1 MTPNAEH
8 AVSKIALARSLVVV
22 TGVGEGGIPMD
33 DDFIGRVGHD
43 KTITD
48 RIRDGHTQVAG
59 GGNSMAVNRHIT
71 GRCNTEITGQVETI
85 FQKANTCECGIGRQ
99 GRRQAHTGPT
109 EGRVERLPSA
119 THCIDKIIA
128 DGDRAGCAGHG
139 AIEDCYGAT
148 RHGTGGKRDA
158 GGVVDIKILKSR
170 KGRSGIREMDILIVC
185 SIENYPG
192 TCRGKNRRVP
202 ELVPFVCVN

>member
-1 MTPNAEH
+1 
-8 AVSKIALARSLVVV
+8 
-22 TGVGEGGIPMD
+22 
-33 DDFIGRVGHD
+33 
-43 KTITD
+43 
-48 RIRDGHTQVAG
+48 
-59 GGNSMAVNRHIT
+59 MAVNFHPAA
-71 GRCNTEITGQVETI
+71 CSHAQITGQIEAV
-85 FQKANTCECGIGRQ
+85 FQKAPTGKRSIGHQ
-99 GRRQAHTGPT
+99 CRRQAHNGAT
-109 EGRVERLPSA
+109 EGDIERLPPA
-119 THCIDKIIA
+119 ANRIDQIIT
-128 DGDRAGCAGHG
+128 DRDRTGCTGHD
-139 AIEDCYGAT
+139 AVEDRYGAT